1 MKTNVHSFRNVA
13 FLLVALLLAACGGDS
28 GKFKL
33 EGRLRHMN
41 QAEFWVYSTNGGMA
55 GFDTIVVRNG
65 RFSYELELRE
75 PATLVV
81 IFPNYSEQPVFA
93 EPGQTVSVKGDASN
107 LKELVIEG
115 TDDNELMSELR
126 MELNDTPPPDIRKVV
141 GAFIQEHL
149 TSPVSIYLLKRHYL
163 QTSSPDY
170 REARRLTMKMLE
182 KNPENGQLIMLQKQ
196 LDRLQG
202 GALKSKLPTFT
213 AYDVKGK
220 KVTEKSLNGRLNLVT
235 VWASWSY
242 TSNDMQRH
250 VKTLKDKYGDKLGVL
265 SICLDARK
273 NDCKQRVERDSL
285 KWSTICDG
293 RLWDTPLLSKLG
305 LADVPAN
312 LLIDEKGVV
321 IERNIPQDKL
331 EEIVNKE
338 MLKRKVDA
346 LLK

>member
-1 MKTNVHSFRNVA
+1 MKGLVFKYA
-13 FLLVALLLAACGGDS
+13 FLFLPLMLLAACGGDS

-41 QAEFWVYSTNGGMA
+41 QAEFWVYSPNGGLA
-55 GFDTIVVRNG
+55 GFDTIAVRNG

-81 IFPNYSEQPVFA
+81 IFPNYSEQPIFA
-93 EPGQTVSVKGDASN
+93 EPDQKVHVKGDASN
-107 LKELVIEG
+107 LKELIIEG
-115 TDDNELMSELR
+115 TDDNELMTELR

-141 GAFIQEHL
+141 GSFIQEHL
-149 TSPVSIYLLKRHYL
+149 TSPVSVYLLKRYYL
-163 QTSSPDY
+163 QTNTPDY
-170 REARRLTMKMLE
+170 REAHQLTMKMLE
-182 KNPENGQLIMLQKQ
+182 KNPENGQLIILQKQ
-196 LDRLQG
+196 LERVQG
-202 GALKSKLPTFT
+202 GALKSKLPAFT

-242 TSNDMQRH
+242 HSNDMQRR
-250 VKTLKDKYGDKLGVL
+250 VKTLKEKYGDKLGVL

-285 KWSTICDG
+285 KWPTICDG
-293 RLWDTPLLSKLG
+293 RLWDTPLMAKFG

-312 LLIDEKGVV
+312 LLIDEKGIV
-321 IERNIPQDKL
+321 IERNIPYDKL